1 MAYIGPANSD
11 QFKSMSTQT
20 ITGNGSA
27 TTFSLNTPVANS
39 SEIRFVVN
47 NVVQKPDVDY
57 SASGTQ
63 LSTGSNVLAG
73 SDAAYVVNV
82 GAAVGSQTP
91 SDGSVASYYRWTT
104 ATTMSDASMQISLV
118 DDCTSTSDYYE
129 AYAYQ
134 SNATSSTTF
143 TIGDSGHTNLFYG
156 YRIIT

>member
-27 TTFSLNTPVANS
+27 TTFVLNTPVANS

-57 SASGTQ
+57 TASGTQ

-73 SDAAYVVNV
+73 SDAAYVVFI

-91 SDGSVASYYRWTT
+91 STGSVDHTT
-104 ATTMSDASMQISLV
+104 ISSAFNGMYLNLATV
-118 DDCTSTSDYYE
+118 TSTVTITS
-129 AYAYQ
+129 AQ
-134 SNATSSTTF
+134 NAFLAGPVNF
-143 TIGDSGHTNLFYG
+143 TNTVTVEGTLT
-156 YRIIT
+156 II